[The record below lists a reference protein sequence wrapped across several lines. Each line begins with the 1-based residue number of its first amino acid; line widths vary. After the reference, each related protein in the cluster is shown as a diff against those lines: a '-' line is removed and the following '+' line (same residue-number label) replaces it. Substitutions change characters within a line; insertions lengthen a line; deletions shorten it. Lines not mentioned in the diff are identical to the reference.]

1 LLLSTQSTLV
11 PVWTILSNLSKSMDK
26 ACGLID
32 GDILVYRVGFSVDD
46 PAEEKFAISR
56 MGNFVENLIRL
67 KGIDSYEGYLT
78 GKTNYRSEIATEQ
91 PYKGNRKDARKPV
104 HYDTLRD
111 YLISNWGFIVIEGQ
125 EADDAMGIK
134 AYELPEDSSC
144 IMTIDKDLDMIR
156 GWHYNFVKRD
166 LYYVTEREAIK
177 NFYLQLL
184 TGDRVDNIPGL
195 KGIGPVKANKI
206 LENCTTEKSLFK
218 AVSEKYDH
226 DLDKITE
233 RGRLL
238 WIRRKENQLWQ
249 LPNTSQ

>member
-1 LLLSTQSTLV
+1 MAGSLTKARALV
-11 PVWTILSNLSKSMDK
+11 
-26 ACGLID
+26 D

-56 MGNFVENLIRL
+56 MGNFVEKLLDLN
-67 KGIDSYEGYLT
+67 GIDSYTGYIT
-78 GKTNYRSEIATEQ
+78 GKANYRHNIATEKS
-91 PYKGNRKDARKPV
+91 YKGNRKDVRRPV
-104 HYDTLRD
+104 HYQALRE
-111 YLISNWGFIVIEGQ
+111 YLMRKWCFKLVEGQ
-125 EADDAMGIK
+125 EADDAMGIA
-134 AYELPEDSSC
+134 AYSLPEEASC

-156 GWHYNFVKRD
+156 GWHYNFVKQD
-166 LYYVTEREAIK
+166 LYHITEEEAIK

-195 KGIGPVKANKI
+195 KGIGPVKANRI

-226 DLDKITE
+226 DIDKITE

-238 WIRRKENQLWQ
+238 WIRRKENQLWK
-249 LPNTSQ
+249 PPSISP